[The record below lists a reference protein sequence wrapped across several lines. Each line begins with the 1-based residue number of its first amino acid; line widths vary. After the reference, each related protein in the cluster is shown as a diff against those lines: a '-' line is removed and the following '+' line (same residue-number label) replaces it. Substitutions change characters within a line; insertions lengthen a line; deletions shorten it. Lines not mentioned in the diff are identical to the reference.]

1 MRLITGYSF
10 PPITILTPRSMCLSS
25 GRWWLACSRSLRCG
39 RFLRPLWT
47 SRGPRRIPFA
57 PYWTRGVGRGAFST
71 SWSGSGRGTVRRRD
85 AGFRCRTCWTLQCCG
100 SSTVSVRIA
109 LHLALQVV
117 PEAGVGAQL
126 ELRIKGGYCHKPNL
140 DPEIIK
146 NYRPISNLPF
156 LSNILE
162 KVVAQQLTAFLKTNN
177 VYETLQSGFR
187 PHHST
192 ETALVKVVNDLL
204 MTSDRGSA
212 SVLMLLDLSAAFDT
226 IDHHILLERLE
237 TQIGLH
243 GQVLAWFRSYLS
255 ERYQFVSVNGSSSDK
270 SIVNFGVP
278 QGSVLGPLLFSLY
291 ILPLGDVIR
300 KHNVKFHCY
309 ADDTQLYISMK
320 HGEAPKLPSLEA
332 CVSDIRKWMA
342 ANFLLLNSDK
352 TEMLVLGP
360 KKQRD
365 LLLNLTIN
373 LDGCTVVSNKTV
385 KDLGV
390 TLDPDLSFEEHIK
403 TASRTAFFHLRNI
416 AKIRNFLSKNDAEKL
431 IHAFVTSRLDYCNA
445 LLSGYP
451 DKALNK
457 LQLVLN
463 TAARILTRTKKFDHI
478 TPVLASLHW
487 LPVKAR
493 ADFKV
498 LLLTY
503 KALHG
508 LAPTYLSD
516 LVLPYIPTRT
526 LRSQD
531 AGLLIVPR
539 ISKQT
544 AGGRA
549 FSYRA
554 PFLWNGLPTHVRDAD
569 SVSTFKSLL
578 KTYLFSRSYD

>member
-1 MRLITGYSF
+1 M
-10 PPITILTPRSMCLSS
+10 
-25 GRWWLACSRSLRCG
+25 
-39 RFLRPLWT
+39 
-47 SRGPRRIPFA
+47 
-57 PYWTRGVGRGAFST
+57 
-71 SWSGSGRGTVRRRD
+71 
-85 AGFRCRTCWTLQCCG
+85 
-100 SSTVSVRIA
+100 
-109 LHLALQVV
+109 
-117 PEAGVGAQL
+117 
-126 ELRIKGGYCHKPNL
+126 N
-140 DPEIIK
+140 
-146 NYRPISNLPF
+146 
-156 LSNILE
+156 
-162 KVVAQQLTAFLKTNN
+162 
-177 VYETLQSGFR
+177 
-187 PHHST
+187 
-192 ETALVKVVNDLL
+192 
-204 MTSDRGSA
+204 
-212 SVLMLLDLSAAFDT
+212 
-226 IDHHILLERLE
+226 
-237 TQIGLH
+237 GL
-243 GQVLAWFRSYLS
+243 
-255 ERYQFVSVNGSSSDK
+255 SSDK
-270 SIVNFGVP
+270 STVNFGVP

-332 CVSDIRKWMA
+332 CVSDIKKWMA

-403 TASRTAFFHLRNI
+403 TVSRTAFFHLRNI

-554 PFLWNGLPTHVRDAD
+554 PFLWNGLPTNVRDAD